1 MRGWANYYRHVVAKD
16 TLHYHYIDS
25 QIFAALKRWIKKRHP
40 NKSAVWMQK
49 TYFRSLGHRNWL
61 FYARLKGKKPG
72 KEYLHLFTAAKLPIR
87 RYVKIKADATPYDPQ
102 YIDYF
107 KQREHRKEITSK
119 AERRWLAN
127 FPDMALKG

>member
-1 MRGWANYYRHVVAKD
+1 
-16 TLHYHYIDS
+16 
-25 QIFAALKRWIKKRHP
+25 
-40 NKSAVWMQK
+40 MQK